1 MRNPPIQRRQH
12 LMQLAA
18 ISASLCVTKSAQAE
32 DLTQAHLKSRGLSEQ
47 GMTIDLPPLSD
58 NSNAIPLQLAI
69 QAPPGRRI
77 QSFDIVAPEN
87 PNPLILRLKL
97 QQPQARYRLS
107 TRIRLAMTQ
116 EVWVIATLD
125 DGQQLGKASPIIVT
139 ATACFDET

>member
-1 MRNPPIQRRQH
+1 MPNQPIQRRQH

-18 ISASLCVTKSAQAE
+18 ISAGLSATSLAQAE
-32 DLTQAHLKSRGLSEQ
+32 DFTQAHLISRGLS
-47 GMTIDLPPLSD
+47 GAGVTVDLPPLSD
-58 NSNAIPLQLAI
+58 NSNAIPLQIAV
-69 QAPPGRRI
+69 QAPQGRRI
-77 QSFDIVAPEN
+77 HSLDIVAPEN

-97 QQPQARYRLS
+97 QQPQARYRLN